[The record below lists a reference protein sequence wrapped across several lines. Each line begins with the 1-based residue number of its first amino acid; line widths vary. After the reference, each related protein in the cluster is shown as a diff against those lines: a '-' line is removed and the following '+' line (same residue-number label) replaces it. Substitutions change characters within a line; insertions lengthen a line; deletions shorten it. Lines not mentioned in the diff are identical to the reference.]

1 MDWPRSIRAHTTH
14 TPPPTRL
21 IHERS
26 EPAAHPDR
34 NLRATARENRHSPT
48 SHPPPAPR
56 SAGRGGARS
65 PSRPHPTHPGAF
77 FSIEAW
83 WTIVAVPD
91 SGPAE
96 EEPAAAPASEE
107 APAPAAPTRA
117 AQADSQDKTDDA
129 SVPREHKAALNK
141 AQTYSDLMHMSKA
154 GIYDQLTSDY
164 GEKFTQEQADYAIA
178 HLND

>member
-1 MDWPRSIRAHTTH
+1 MQQPVKIV
-14 TPPPTRL
+14 TPPPV
-21 IHERS
+21 IHLRR
-26 EPAAHPDR
+26 PAA
-34 NLRATARENRHSPT
+34 L
-48 SHPPPAPR
+48 
-56 SAGRGGARS
+56 AGGGARS
-65 PSRPHPTHPGAF
+65 PSRPHPIHPGAF